1 MASGE
6 VFVCGNSEDGKLGI
20 GPSILEMSDHSQY
33 LPRMLSSVPIISK
46 ISCGYTHTA
55 AIDLTGCVWVW
66 GSGWSGK
73 LGTGDTE
80 TYYEP
85 YQVKLSSFSPEP
97 SGKLTKIACGED
109 HTVVVTSDGFVYSAG
124 IAKYAGHRRSN
135 MNISIRYFSLVPEV
149 EEKISKIAVGR
160 NHSIA
165 ITVSGN
171 TYGWGE
177 TRYSKLGAGPFKE
190 DADDKN
196 ITYPT
201 ILHTGT
207 ALITKASCGPNH
219 TACISSDGAIVV
231 WGSTLKGR
239 LGVGEPYKKSNK
251 EESKFDGSRND
262 TKITEVPHPL
272 VMSGLHRWLLENKKK
287 IKKEVSAPSALDEK
301 YELQSLL
308 ENEGSN

>member
-55 AIDLTGCVWVW
+55 AIDLNGGVWVW

-73 LGTGDTE
+73 LGTGNTE

-85 YQVKLSSFSPEP
+85 YNVKLESFAPDP
-97 SGKLTKIACGED
+97 SGKLVKIACGED

-135 MNISIRYFSLVPEV
+135 MNISIRYFTLISDV

-190 DADDKN
+190 DPDDKD

-219 TACISSDGAIVV
+219 TACIASDGAIVV

-239 LGVGEPYKKSNK
+239 LGIGEPYKKSKK
-251 EESKFDGSRND
+251 EESRSDK
-262 TKITEVPHPL
+262 KITEVPVPL
-272 VMSGLHRWLLENKKK
+272 VLAGLQRWLLENKKK
-287 IKKEVSAPSALDEK
+287 IKKEVSAPSA
-301 YELQSLL
+301 
-308 ENEGSN
+308 